1 MSSHATPIS
10 FRLSKSLFVTP
21 YSCCSILYLLQV
33 ALLHFPS
40 ILLHLFVFKIIYK
53 GVMIPCYAHYITIQI
68 LHCACTLGSSLCD
81 FLEHLV
87 DLLII
92 SFSIGFSDPLVGC
105 FFVEVF
111 FNLISSFGST
121 ISLVQVPWFVLVL
134 CNLALLVC
142 FRWLWGSEDS
152 IFVHSSIVHKHW
164 GASPFLSRTL
174 LLDLFDCLSPCG
186 EMFREIYFYLQ
197 SLDPQY
203 SLISSNY
210 SSLDMCIW
218 FHSIFEKCT
227 LCGGT
232 LIILTF

>member
-1 MSSHATPIS
+1 
-10 FRLSKSLFVTP
+10 
-21 YSCCSILYLLQV
+21 
-33 ALLHFPS
+33 
-40 ILLHLFVFKIIYK
+40 
-53 GVMIPCYAHYITIQI
+53 MIPCYAHYSNTNPTW
-68 LHCACTLGSSLCD
+68 CMYLGEFPSW

-87 DLLII
+87 DFIII
-92 SFSIGFSDPLVGC
+92 SLFNW
-105 FFVEVF
+105 FFG
-111 FNLISSFGST
+111 SFG
-121 ISLVQVPWFVLVL
+121 WVLFCRSIL
-134 CNLALLVC
+134 QFDIFFWLNYILDASSMICFSFLHLALLVC

-186 EMFREIYFYLQ
+186 EMFRERYFYLQ

-218 FHSIFEKCT
+218 FHSNFEKCT